1 MSELQSAY
9 APNSLFAPMD
19 DLQTYILNTWDLRH
33 PHDFFTPPL
42 PYQEVYRFS
51 DPWLIFA
58 LFSLA
63 KTTSI
68 DTARKALRE
77 VLTRDEHE
85 GEVTARDVQEAR
97 DYVIKNMKPEDL
109 QRYNNITVPGLRRD
123 EVRWNRYKH
132 EYEEDYHDLL
142 RRHGRQGNEW
152 GTRSI
157 SRRDSRDDRLCSRLR
172 SPAGRSPN
180 RYRPRSRSRPRP
192 RDRERRAPS
201 VNRRFSPPPHPSL
214 QRSRP
219 VDEPAYRGAIT
230 DHFSEYAI
238 EMPDLVA
245 DPPGATFDEKLG
257 LRDEAV
263 QVLGAQEEYYEAV
276 RRKMLSRYM
285 ARVQKYEREVIQ
297 IRKRVAGGEGTRY
310 EKDDGRRG
318 RGNRGH
324 ERETRDGRRG

>member
-19 DLQTYILNTWDLRH
+19 DLETYIRGTWDLRH

-42 PYQEVYRFS
+42 PFLEEYRFS

-63 KTTSI
+63 KTTSL
-68 DTARKALRE
+68 DMARKALRE

-97 DYVIKNMKPEDL
+97 DYVIKNMEPGDL
-109 QRYNNITVPGLRRD
+109 QRYNNVTVPGLRRD
-123 EVRWNRYKH
+123 E
-132 EYEEDYHDLL
+132 
-142 RRHGRQGNEW
+142 
-152 GTRSI
+152 
-157 SRRDSRDDRLCSRLR
+157 
-172 SPAGRSPN
+172 
-180 RYRPRSRSRPRP
+180 
-192 RDRERRAPS
+192 
-201 VNRRFSPPPHPSL
+201 
-214 QRSRP
+214 RSRP
-219 VDEPAYRGAIT
+219 VEQPAYRDAAS
-230 DHFSEYAI
+230 DHVSDYAI
-238 EMPDLVA
+238 ETPNLVA
-245 DPPGATFDEKLG
+245 DPPGATFDEQLG

-263 QVLGAQEEYYEAV
+263 QLLGAQEEYYEAV
-276 RRKMLSRYM
+276 RRKMLSRYT

-310 EKDDGRRG
+310 NGDDERRG

-324 ERETRDGRRG
+324 EREIRDGRRR

>member
-19 DLQTYILNTWDLRH
+19 DLQTYILSTWDLRH

-63 KTTSI
+63 KTTLL

-97 DYVIKNMKPEDL
+97 DHVIKNMEPQDL
-109 QRYNNITVPGLRRD
+109 QRYNNVTVPGLRRD

-142 RRHGRQGNEW
+142 RRYGRQGNEW
-152 GTRSI
+152 GTRSL
-157 SRRDSRDDRLCSRLR
+157 SRRCSRDYRRRSRLR
-172 SPAGRSPN
+172 SPAGRSPS

-310 EKDDGRRG
+310 ERDDGRRG